1 MNNEETRN
9 EVAINNEALTA
20 AEVFEGNTAQ
30 LISSDPSDDFIAQA
44 ENANVFGKQAEGL
57 KQAVNKKLNIT
68 KYVAGNVELTDDE
81 TGETFPALRVVLVTA
96 DGEVYSTESKS
107 AVRQLGSFVNIMK
120 RGGLTISEKT
130 PLPVKVVLN
139 KTRNGFDALGLELD
153 TAKLRT
159 YKK

>member
-44 ENANVFGKQAEGL
+44 ENANVFGKQA
-57 KQAVNKKLNIT
+57 VNKKLEIT

-120 RGGLTISEKT
+120 RGGLTISEGT

>member
-9 EVAINNEALTA
+9 EVAIKDEALNA
-20 AEVFEGNTAQ
+20 VDVFEGETAR
-30 LISSDPSDDFIAQA
+30 LLSSDPADDFIAQA
-44 ENANVFGKQAEGL
+44 ENANVFGKQAVGL
-57 KQAVNKKLNIT
+57 KQAVNKELEVV

-81 TGETFPALRVVLVTA
+81 TGETFPALRVVMVTA

-120 RGGLTISEKT
+120 QGGIQISKET

-139 KTRNGFDALGLELD
+139 KTRNGYDALGLELD

>member
-1 MNNEETRN
+1 MNNEETRR

-30 LISSDPSDDFIAQA
+30 LISSDPSDDFIVQA
-44 ENANVFGKQAEGL
+44 ENANVFGKQAQGL
-57 KQAVNKKLNIT
+57 KQAVNKKLEIT

-81 TGETFPALRVVLVTA
+81 TGETFPALRVVLVTT

-107 AVRQLGSFVNIMK
+107 AVRQLGAFVNIMK
-120 RGGLTISEKT
+120 RGGLTISEET